1 MYGVESVKELKQ
13 EIKKFIVYYNSK
25 RLHSALKYQTPMSV
39 YEKCLAANDEHNFML
54 FCDIETYRKK
64 QEKERLKYAA

>member
-1 MYGVESVKELKQ
+1 
-13 EIKKFIVYYNSK
+13 
-25 RLHSALKYQTPMSV
+25 MSV

-64 QEKERLKYAA
+64 QEKEQLKYAA